1 MRACSLFAMWGLI
14 GLLLGSAALET
25 ADASPDQ
32 GTMPA
37 SIQQVLTARRV
48 PAGTYGIYVQEVGA
62 SEPLLSVNA
71 ATGFNPASTAKL
83 LTTWLALEELGPTY
97 SWPTEAYLNGTLERG
112 TLRGDLI
119 LKGYGDPYFI
129 TERLWQFQQQLRMR
143 GLRAID
149 GDLVI
154 DNSYFVDEHGD
165 PADFDGQGSRV
176 YNVLP
181 NALLVNFQSVQL
193 NLLPD
198 KTQQTVRVVAEPMP
212 ANLAIEN
219 RLKAGKSDCWA
230 SIEAGQ
236 SAQSDRLI
244 VTGTYRPNCG
254 EFSVPRA
261 VLTAPTYA
269 YGVFRTLWQ
278 DSGGSLTGDLRMQSV
293 AELNNAAGTSLA
305 SPAAGL
311 RQPFL
316 RVMSPPLTDIIT
328 YINKFSNNVMARHLF
343 LTLGAETFEPP
354 ATLAKARRAATI
366 ALRKNGFEFPE
377 LYLDNGSGLSR
388 KDRISAHSMAQV
400 LLAAAQRPWAPEFIS
415 SLALSGMDGTMRKR
429 FKTEEIAG
437 QAHLKTGTL
446 NGVSAAAG
454 YVHARSGRDF
464 VVVIMLNYPGA
475 SYGPGHE
482 AQNALIRWV
491 YEK

>member
-1 MRACSLFAMWGLI
+1 
-14 GLLLGSAALET
+14 
-25 ADASPDQ
+25 
-32 GTMPA
+32 
-37 SIQQVLTARRV
+37 
-48 PAGTYGIYVQEVGA
+48 
-62 SEPLLSVNA
+62 
-71 ATGFNPASTAKL
+71 
-83 LTTWLALEELGPTY
+83 
-97 SWPTEAYLNGTLERG
+97 
-112 TLRGDLI
+112 
-119 LKGYGDPYFI
+119 
-129 TERLWQFQQQLRMR
+129 
-143 GLRAID
+143 
-149 GDLVI
+149 
-154 DNSYFVDEHGD
+154 
-165 PADFDGQGSRV
+165 
-176 YNVLP
+176 
-181 NALLVNFQSVQL
+181 
-193 NLLPD
+193 
-198 KTQQTVRVVAEPMP
+198 MP

-236 SAQSDRLI
+236 SVQSDRLV

-293 AELNNAAGTSLA
+293 AELNNSPGTSIA
-305 SPAAGL
+305 SSAAGL

-316 RVMSPPLTDIIT
+316 RVMSPPLTDVIT

-388 KDRISAHSMAQV
+388 KDRISAHSMAQI

-429 FKTEEIAG
+429 FKTEELAG
-437 QAHLKTGTL
+437 QVHLKTGTL

-475 SYGPGHE
+475 SYGPGLE

>member
-1 MRACSLFAMWGLI
+1 MRACSLFTMWGLV
-14 GLLLGSAALET
+14 GVLLGSAAIET
-25 ADASPDQ
+25 ADASPDR
-32 GTMPA
+32 GTMPV
-37 SIQQVLTARRV
+37 SVQQVLTARRV
-48 PAGTYGIYVQEVGA
+48 PAGTYGIYVQEIGA

-71 ATGFNPASTAKL
+71 GTGFNPASTAKL

-112 TLRGDLI
+112 KLRGDLI

-181 NALLVNFQSVQL
+181 DALLVNFQSVQL

-244 VTGTYRPNCG
+244 VTGNYRPNCG

-293 AELNNAAGTSLA
+293 AELNNSAGTSLA
-305 SPAAGL
+305 SSAAEL

-316 RVMSPPLTDIIT
+316 RVMSPPLTDVIT

-415 SLALSGMDGTMRKR
+415 SLALPGMDGTMRKR
-429 FKTEEIAG
+429 FKTEELAG

-475 SYGPGHE
+475 SYGPGQE